1 MDSELTGIHDR
12 AQLDGTPLRD
22 VLPPPLLFI
31 DGAWREAGDGR
42 TRAVENPATETE
54 LTAVPLA
61 TAADLDDA
69 LAAAAAGFQRWR
81 TTSAWD
87 RSDLLRRFAQVIRAD
102 ADRFALVMTL
112 EQGKPLAQ
120 ARGEVLASADQFD
133 WYADEA
139 RRVYGRSVEGHDTS
153 TRILVRRE
161 PVGPVAAF
169 AAWNF
174 PSLLTARKIAPAL
187 AAGCSIIVMAPI
199 EAPLSTLLFAEVAD
213 RVGLPAGVLN
223 IVTGEPA
230 EVSRHLIASEV
241 IRKVTLTGSVPVGV
255 QLSVLAAQG
264 MKETAM
270 ELGGHAPVLV
280 FPDTDVR
287 RAAGICARGKFRNG
301 GQVCIAAS
309 RFLVHES
316 VADEFTEAFVAETR
330 ALRLGDG
337 REPDTDV
344 GPLTTAARRDAI
356 GALVDD
362 AVARGARVEH
372 GGGAPEDFQVGYY
385 FTPTVLTGVSTD
397 MRVMREEPFG
407 PIAPIATFA
416 TFDEAVAVANA
427 TPYGLAGFVFTG
439 DLTTAFRA
447 SEELEV
453 GMVGVNHLTIATAE
467 APFGG
472 VKQSGHGREGG
483 AEGIDDYT
491 VTKYVSMRIGDLA

>member
-1 MDSELTGIHDR
+1 MTTTGER
-12 AQLDGTPLRD
+12 PQFSDGTAPKD
-22 VLPPPLLFI
+22 VLPPSLLFI
-31 DGAWREAGDGR
+31 DGTWRESGDGR

-61 TAADLDDA
+61 TAQDLDDA
-69 LAAAAAGFQRWR
+69 LAAAAAGFRRWR
-81 TTSAWD
+81 TASAWD
-87 RSDLLRRFAQVIRAD
+87 RSDALRRFAQAIRAD

-120 ARGEVLASADQFD
+120 SRGEVLASADQFD

-139 RRVYGRSVEGHDTS
+139 RRIYGRSVDGHDTG

-161 PVGPVAAF
+161 PIGPVAAF

-187 AAGCSIIVMAPI
+187 AAGCSIVVMAPI
-199 EAPLSTLLFAEVAD
+199 EAPLSTLLFAEVAEKAE
-213 RVGLPAGVLN
+213 LPAGVLN
-223 IVTGEPA
+223 VVTGEPA
-230 EVSRHLIASEV
+230 DVSRHLIASDV
-241 IRKVTLTGSVPVGV
+241 IRKVSLTGSVPVGV
-255 QLSVLAAQG
+255 QLATLAAQG
-264 MKETAM
+264 MKATSM

-287 RAAGICARGKFRNG
+287 RAAAICAQGKFRNG

-316 VADEFTEAFVAETR
+316 VADQFTEVFVEETR
-330 ALRLGDG
+330 KLRLGDG
-337 REPDTDV
+337 RDPATDV
-344 GPLTTAARRDAI
+344 GPLTTAGRRAAI
-356 GALVDD
+356 AGLVED
-362 AVARGARVEH
+362 AVALGATLEH
-372 GGGAPEDFQVGYY
+372 GGGAPEEYETGYY
-385 FTPTVLTGVSTD
+385 FTPTVLTGVRAD
-397 MRVMREEPFG
+397 MRVMQEEPFG

-416 TFDEAVAVANA
+416 TFDEAVSIANA
-427 TPYGLAGFVFTG
+427 TPYGLGGFVFTD

-472 VKQSGHGREGG
+472 VKRSGHGREGG
-483 AEGIDDYT
+483 SEGIDGYT
-491 VTKYVSMRIGDLA
+491 VTKYVSMRLGGLS

>member
-1 MDSELTGIHDR
+1 MTGTKDR
-12 AQLDGTPLRD
+12 TPLDDANLQD
-22 VLPPPLLFI
+22 VLPPSRLFI
-31 DGAWREAGDGR
+31 DGVWRDAGDGR

-61 TAADLDDA
+61 TGADLDDA

-87 RSDLLRRFAQVIRAD
+87 RSDVLRRFAQVIRED

-139 RRVYGRSVEGHDTS
+139 RRVYGRSVDGHDTS

-161 PVGPVAAF
+161 PIGPVAAF

-187 AAGCSIIVMAPI
+187 ASGCSIIVMAPI
-199 EAPLSTLLFAEVAD
+199 EAPLSTLLFAEVAEKA
-213 RVGLPAGVLN
+213 GLPAGVLN
-223 IVTGEPA
+223 VVTGEPA
-230 EVSRHLIASEV
+230 QVSQHLISSDV
-241 IRKVTLTGSVPVGV
+241 IRKVSLTGSVPVGV
-255 QLSVLAAQG
+255 QLVTLAAQG
-264 MKETAM
+264 MKATSM

-287 RAAGICARGKFRNG
+287 RAAEICARGKFRNG

-316 VADEFTEAFVAETR
+316 VADEFTEAFVEETR
-330 ALRLGDG
+330 KLRLGDG
-337 REPDTDV
+337 RDPDTDV
-344 GPLTTAARRDAI
+344 GPLTTAARRAAIADLVEDALA
-356 GALVDD
+356 G
-362 AVARGARVEH
+362 GARLEH
-372 GGGAPEDFQVGYY
+372 GGGAPEEFQVGYY
-385 FTPTVLTGVSTD
+385 FTPTVLTGVSAD

-407 PIAPIATFA
+407 PIAPIVTFS
-416 TFDEAVAVANA
+416 TFDEAIAIANS
-427 TPYGLAGFVFTG
+427 TPYGLGGFVFTG

-483 AEGIDDYT
+483 TEGIDDYT
-491 VTKYVSMRIGDLA
+491 VTKYVSMRLGDLA